1 MLMVMMTTTPQ
12 AENSETQAEEMTDMQ
27 ECGEAIKAIL
37 TAMSA
42 TDLFRAC
49 GLQGREQGEG
59 LAKARHA
66 LARLVEKESAT
77 AHPDEGNLSDHNDYL
92 SCSSSFGR

>member
-27 ECGEAIKAIL
+27 ECGKTIKAIL
-37 TAMSA
+37 TGMSA
-42 TDLFRAC
+42 TDLIRAC
-49 GLQGREQGEG
+49 GRQGREQGEG

-66 LARLVEKESAT
+66 LARLVEKVSAT
-77 AHPDEGNLSDHNDYL
+77 AHPGAGNISDHNDYL
-92 SCSSSFGR
+92 SCSSSLGR